1 MTIWAD
7 VFNIQFCV
15 FFQYCGINIHNIYR
29 SIRYTFINHFTVL
42 GLSYMGFL
50 VWLHLA
56 YIFFHLPI
64 VRLSPLDLR
73 LSVMPVTG
81 KDAAIG

>member
-1 MTIWAD
+1 
-7 VFNIQFCV
+7 
-15 FFQYCGINIHNIYR
+15 
-29 SIRYTFINHFTVL
+29 
-42 GLSYMGFL
+42 MGFL